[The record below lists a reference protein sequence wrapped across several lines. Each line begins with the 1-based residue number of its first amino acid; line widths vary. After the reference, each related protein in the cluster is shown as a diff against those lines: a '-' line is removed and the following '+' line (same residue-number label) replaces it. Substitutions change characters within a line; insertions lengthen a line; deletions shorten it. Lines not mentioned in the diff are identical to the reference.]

1 MNKLLLIQPPRSREK
16 LTAALELAGVSY
28 TQHSFIQ
35 ITEVASSITDLTT
48 ADAIIWVSKNAV
60 MFAKAQRLQLPDKV
74 AMYAVGPS
82 TARLAS
88 KQFNKPCECPTF
100 VHSSEALL
108 KLPELQQ
115 LTNQQW
121 FIVKGI
127 GGRTLLPDTLTARGA
142 NITDVMVY
150 QRTKKPLKDT
160 AIVQD
165 WKQHIDTIA
174 ISSAEQLAFF
184 ISELDH
190 NALAWLERCHWIVP
204 SERLAALLPFCK
216 ADNITITQSASE
228 NAMINALIN
237 NGSNYD

>member
-1 MNKLLLIQPPRSREK
+1 MNKLLLLQPPRSREK

-82 TARLAS
+82 TAGLAS

-108 KLPELQQ
+108 KLPELS
-115 LTNQQW
+115 L
-121 FIVKGI
+121 I
-127 GGRTLLPDTLTARGA
+127 
-142 NITDVMVY
+142 
-150 QRTKKPLKDT
+150 
-160 AIVQD
+160 
-165 WKQHIDTIA
+165 HI
-174 ISSAEQLAFF
+174 
-184 ISELDH
+184 
-190 NALAWLERCHWIVP
+190 
-204 SERLAALLPFCK
+204 
-216 ADNITITQSASE
+216 
-228 NAMINALIN
+228 
-237 NGSNYD
+237 